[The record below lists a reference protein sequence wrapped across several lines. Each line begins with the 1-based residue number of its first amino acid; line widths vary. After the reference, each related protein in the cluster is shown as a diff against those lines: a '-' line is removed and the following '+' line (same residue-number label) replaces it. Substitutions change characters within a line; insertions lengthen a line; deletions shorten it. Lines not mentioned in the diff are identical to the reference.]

1 MNSDHP
7 FENVQHN
14 HQLWGLETN
23 NNSNILNMLL
33 GVYQHL
39 LALHVMPHIFKCQ
52 VYNELWI
59 GDYFHLCQLEEGVCY
74 SSPYS

>member
-1 MNSDHP
+1 
-7 FENVQHN
+7 
-14 HQLWGLETN
+14 
-23 NNSNILNMLL
+23 MLL

-52 VYNELWI
+52 RYNELWI
-59 GDYFHLCQLEEGVCY
+59 GDYFHLRQLDEKVWY